1 MEKNIPAI
9 PSKSLKREHS
19 EPPKWEAI
27 QTFVCFALGLTGFL
41 LQRFLSPEYQYGA
54 LIPLVGAYLAGGN
67 KTATEAAISLW
78 HRKLNIDLLMI
89 LAALGAAI
97 LGDWVE
103 GVILLFLFS
112 LSGTLEAFASYRTN
126 RSIEALI
133 RLRPSTAN
141 RLVVN
146 SSQSTAPQEESVPI
160 ESLAVG
166 DCVRVRPGERYPVDG
181 KIVDGET
188 WVDESTLTG
197 ESRPIAKQKGA
208 DVYSGTMNG
217 AGTVVVEMRKEI
229 GDTTLERIVAMV
241 HEAQTKKTATE
252 RFVDTWQQPYVIAVI
267 VGALV
272 TFFATLFWN
281 RSDANDAFY
290 HAMVL
295 LVAASPCA
303 VVLSSPSVMLS
314 AIALAGR
321 HGVLVKGGTH
331 IEHLGT
337 IDVLAMDKTGTIT
350 MGKPTVQEIWT
361 PPGCSPNKLLAYA
374 ALVETQSE
382 HPLAQPILDELA
394 KRGEPIPNVVLQE
407 FHSHTGL
414 GVHASIDGVWVGI
427 GKESLFESHD
437 HPFPASIQEQ
447 VSKMRERGE
456 TALPVVTSDP
466 GMFGIISVTD
476 PLRSDTDSTLK
487 TLKGLA
493 IPKIVLLTGDHPR
506 VAQAIAGKLP
516 FDEIVAGLMPDEKV
530 KHLVRL
536 GEGQKCIAMVG
547 DGVNDAPALATA
559 DVGIAMGGVGSDVAL
574 EVADVVLMRDNL
586 SALPIAIWIGRV
598 ANRRVRQNLFFSFSM
613 IGLLVASSFFNLP
626 MWMGV
631 LGHEGSTLLVV
642 FNGIRLLWTRIP
654 DSLRGV
660 GREGTTGH
668 LDG

>member
-1 MEKNIPAI
+1 MQNESAKTPG
-9 PSKSLKREHS
+9 KKVTREHAK
-19 EPPKWEAI
+19 PPIPEAI
-27 QTFVCFALGLTGFL
+27 QTLICFVLGVLGFL
-41 LQRFLSPEYQYGA
+41 LQTFLPDSLRAWA
-54 LIPLVGAYLAGGN
+54 LIPLVGAYLAGGYE
-67 KTATEAAISLW
+67 TAKEALVSLY
-78 HRKLNIDLLMI
+78 HRKMNIDLLMI
-89 LAALGAAI
+89 LAAVGAAI

-103 GVILLFLFS
+103 GVVLLFLFS

-133 RLRPSTAN
+133 RLRPNTAN
-141 RLVVN
+141 RLLS
-146 SSQSTAPQEESVPI
+146 SSQSTNLQQEESVPI
-160 ESLAVG
+160 EHLLMH
-166 DCVRVRPGERYPVDG
+166 DRVRVRPGERYPVDG

-197 ESRPIAKQKGA
+197 ESRPIGKQIGSE
-208 DVYSGTMNG
+208 VYAGTMNG
-217 AGTVVVEMRKEI
+217 SGTVIVEMLKEI

-252 RFVDTWQQPYVIAVI
+252 RFVDSWQQPYVIAVI
-267 VGALV
+267 IGALV
-272 TFFATLFWN
+272 TFIATLIWN
-281 RSDANDAFY
+281 RSDWNDAFY

-350 MGKPTVQEIWT
+350 LGHPTVQEIWT
-361 PPGCSPNKLLAYA
+361 PPGCPPNKLLAYA

-382 HPLAQPILDELA
+382 HPLAQPILEELA
-394 KRGEPIPNVVLQE
+394 RRNEPIPDVDLQE

-427 GKESLFESHD
+427 GKESLFQSHD
-437 HPFPASIQEQ
+437 HPFPASIHEH
-447 VSKMRERGE
+447 VNRMRERGE
-456 TALPVVTSDP
+456 TALPVVTSTP
-466 GMFGIISVTD
+466 GLFGIISVTD
-476 PLRSDTDSTLK
+476 PLRSDTESTLR
-487 TLKGLA
+487 TLKSLGV
-493 IPKIVLLTGDHPR
+493 PKIVLLTGDHPR

-516 FDEIVAGLMPDEKV
+516 LDEIVAGLLPDEKV
-530 KHLVRL
+530 KQLVRFR
-536 GEGQKCIAMVG
+536 EGQKCIAMVG

-598 ANRRVRQNLFFSFSM
+598 ANRRVRQNLFFSFGM
-613 IGLLVASSFFNLP
+613 IGLLIASSFFNLP

-631 LGHEGSTLLVV
+631 VGHEGSTLLVV
-642 FNGIRLLWTRIP
+642 FNGIRLLWARVP
-654 DSLRGV
+654 GRVRGEAV
-660 GREGTTGH
+660 PSPIGP
-668 LDG
+668 

>member
-1 MEKNIPAI
+1 MQSESPKRPV
-9 PSKSLKREHS
+9 PKVTREHAT
-19 EPPKWEAI
+19 PPTFEAI
-27 QTFVCFALGLTGFL
+27 QTLVCFGLGVTGFL
-41 LQRFLSPEYQYGA
+41 LQRYLPESLQAWA
-54 LIPLVGAYLAGGN
+54 LLPLVGAYIAGGY
-67 KTATEAAISLW
+67 KTAKEALVSLY
-78 HRKLNIDLLMI
+78 HRKMNIDLLMI
-89 LAALGAAI
+89 LAAIGAAI

-103 GVILLFLFS
+103 GVVLLFLFS

-133 RLRPSTAN
+133 RLRPNTAN
-141 RLVVN
+141 RLIS
-146 SSQSTAPQEESVPI
+146 SSQSANVQQEESVPI
-160 ESLAVG
+160 ESLLLN
-166 DCVRVRPGERYPVDG
+166 DRVRVRPGERYPVDG

-197 ESRPIAKQKGA
+197 ESRPIEKQIGSEVFA
-208 DVYSGTMNG
+208 GTMNG
-217 AGTVVVEMRKEI
+217 SGTVVVEMLKEI

-272 TFFATLFWN
+272 TFIATLLWN
-281 RSDANDAFY
+281 RADWNDAFY

-350 MGKPTVQEIWT
+350 LGHPTVQEIWT
-361 PPGCSPNKLLAYA
+361 PPGCSPNQLLAYA
-374 ALVETQSE
+374 ALVESQSE

-394 KRGEPIPNVVLQE
+394 KRKEPVPDVELQE

-437 HPFPASIQEQ
+437 HPFPPSIQEH
-447 VSKMRERGE
+447 VGRMRERGE
-456 TALPVVTSDP
+456 TALPVITSTI
-466 GMFGIISVTD
+466 GLYGIISVTD
-476 PLRSDTDSTLK
+476 PLRPDTESTLA
-487 TLKGLA
+487 TLKSLGV
-493 IPKIVLLTGDHPR
+493 PKIVLLTGDHPR

-516 FDEIVAGLMPDEKV
+516 LDEIVAGLLPDEKV
-530 KHLVRL
+530 KQLVRL
-536 GEGQKCIAMVG
+536 REGQKCIAMVG

-598 ANRRVRQNLFFSFSM
+598 ANRRVRQNLFFSFGM
-613 IGLLVASSFFNLP
+613 IGLLVSSSFFNLP

-642 FNGIRLLWTRIP
+642 FNGIRLLWARIP
-654 DSLRGV
+654 GSV
-660 GREGTTGH
+660 TGESRP
-668 LDG
+668 GSSGQ

>member
-1 MEKNIPAI
+1 MQSESPKRPV
-9 PSKSLKREHS
+9 PKVTREHAT
-19 EPPKWEAI
+19 PPTTEAI
-27 QTFVCFALGLTGFL
+27 QTLVCFALGVTGFL
-41 LQRFLSPEYQYGA
+41 LQRYLPNSLQSWA
-54 LIPLVGAYLAGGN
+54 LLPLVGAYIAGGY
-67 KTATEAAISLW
+67 KTAKEALVSLY
-78 HRKLNIDLLMI
+78 HRRMNIDLLMI
-89 LAALGAAI
+89 LAAIGAAI

-103 GVILLFLFS
+103 GVVLLFLFS

-141 RLVVN
+141 RLIS
-146 SSQSTAPQEESVPI
+146 SSQSTSVQQEESVPI
-160 ESLAVG
+160 ESLLLK
-166 DCVRVRPGERYPVDG
+166 DRVRVRPGERYPVDG

-197 ESRPIAKQKGA
+197 ESRPIEKQIGSE
-208 DVYSGTMNG
+208 VYAGTMNG
-217 AGTVVVEMRKEI
+217 AGTVVVEMLKEI

-267 VGALV
+267 VGASV
-272 TFFATLFWN
+272 TFIATLLWN
-281 RSDANDAFY
+281 RADWNDAFY

-350 MGKPTVQEIWT
+350 LGRPTVQEIWT
-361 PPGCSPNKLLAYA
+361 PPGCSENQLLAYA

-394 KRGEPIPNVVLQE
+394 KRQETVPDVELQE

-414 GVHASIDGVWVGI
+414 GVHASIGGVWVGI

-437 HPFPASIQEQ
+437 HPFPPAIQEHI
-447 VSKMRERGE
+447 SRMRERGE
-456 TALPVVTSDP
+456 TALPVITSTI
-466 GMFGIISVTD
+466 GLYGIISVTD
-476 PLRSDTDSTLK
+476 PLRPDTESTLA
-487 TLKGLA
+487 TLKSLGV
-493 IPKIVLLTGDHPR
+493 PKIVLLTGDHPR

-516 FDEIVAGLMPDEKV
+516 LDEIVAGLLPDEKV
-530 KHLVRL
+530 KQLIRL
-536 GEGQKCIAMVG
+536 REGQKCIAMVG

-598 ANRRVRQNLFFSFSM
+598 ANRRVRQNLFFSFGM
-613 IGLLVASSFFNLP
+613 IGLLVSSSFFNLP

-642 FNGIRLLWTRIP
+642 FNGIRLLWARIP
-654 DSLRGV
+654 GSV
-660 GREGTTGH
+660 TGESCP
-668 LDG
+668 GSSGQ

>member
-1 MEKNIPAI
+1 MQSES
-9 PSKSLKREHS
+9 SKRAVPKVTREHAT
-19 EPPKWEAI
+19 PPTTEAI
-27 QTFVCFALGLTGFL
+27 QTLVCFVLGVTGFL
-41 LQRFLSPEYQYGA
+41 LQRYLPHSLQSWA
-54 LIPLVGAYLAGGN
+54 LLPLVGAYIAGGYE
-67 KTATEAAISLW
+67 TAKEALVSLYC
-78 HRKLNIDLLMI
+78 RKMNIDLLMI
-89 LAALGAAI
+89 LAAIGAAI

-103 GVILLFLFS
+103 GVVLLFLFS

-141 RLVVN
+141 RLIS
-146 SSQSTAPQEESVPI
+146 SSQSTSVQQEESVPI
-160 ESLAVG
+160 ESLLLK
-166 DCVRVRPGERYPVDG
+166 DRVRVRPGERYPVDG

-197 ESRPIAKQKGA
+197 ESRPIEKQIGSE
-208 DVYSGTMNG
+208 VYAGTMNG
-217 AGTVVVEMRKEI
+217 SGTVVVEMLKEI
-229 GDTTLERIVAMV
+229 GDSTLERIVAMV

-252 RFVDTWQQPYVIAVI
+252 RFVDTWQQPYVIAVNI
-267 VGALV
+267 GAMV
-272 TFFATLFWN
+272 TFIATLLWN
-281 RSDANDAFY
+281 RADWNDAFY

-350 MGKPTVQEIWT
+350 LGRPTVQEIWT
-361 PPGCSPNKLLAYA
+361 PPGCSENQLLAYA

-394 KRGEPIPNVVLQE
+394 KRNESIPDVELQE

-414 GVHASIDGVWVGI
+414 GVHASIGGVWVGI
-427 GKESLFESHD
+427 GKESLFESHE
-437 HPFPASIQEQ
+437 HPFPPAIQEHI
-447 VSKMRERGE
+447 SRMRERGE
-456 TALPVVTSDP
+456 TALPVITSTI
-466 GMFGIISVTD
+466 GLYGIISVTD
-476 PLRSDTDSTLK
+476 PLRPDTESTLA
-487 TLKGLA
+487 TLKSLGV
-493 IPKIVLLTGDHPR
+493 PKIVLLTGDHPR

-516 FDEIVAGLMPDEKV
+516 LDEIVAGLLPDEKV
-530 KHLVRL
+530 KQLVRL
-536 GEGQKCIAMVG
+536 REGQKCIAMVG

-598 ANRRVRQNLFFSFSM
+598 ANRRVRQNLFFSFGM

-642 FNGIRLLWTRIP
+642 FNGIRLLWARIP
-654 DSLRGV
+654 DPVRGNSAN
-660 GREGTTGH
+660 RATG
-668 LDG
+668 